1 MAAVFVIEWAECQTI
16 LFYMSWQTGYLP
28 FLTGHI
34 LFFIFS
40 IYPLYQFPPSMFLPF
55 ALHPVTGLVLSDAKI
70 DCQIGR
76 AHV

>member
-1 MAAVFVIEWAECQTI
+1 MGGVPNHS
-16 LFYMSWQTGYLP
+16 LFYVLADGYLP

-70 DCQIGR
+70 DCR
-76 AHV
+76 T